1 MSSLSDQ
8 LLKAGLVTEDQVKKA
23 AEKPK
28 PKKKFTG
35 NRNNPKAKQ
44 KPVSNRK
51 SASSQKQKREVSDLE
66 QFYKERSALERNEKQ
81 AALKK
86 KQEAERI
93 KKETNGKINKL
104 ITENLKNDEAAD
116 IRYNFVVGTTIKYL
130 FVTEEQQQE
139 LADGSLAI
147 TFLGGKRSLIP
158 IEIAK
163 EITALN
169 PNKIVIVATDD
180 DSADSAEVQ
189 TEETKTVE
197 ASIVE
202 TKPEE

>member
-28 PKKKFTG
+28 PKPKKKFTG
-35 NRNNPKAKQ
+35 NRHTPKRNHKPAPSQ
-44 KPVSNRK
+44 KP
-51 SASSQKQKREVSDLE
+51 KREVSDLE

-81 AALKK
+81 EAIRKK
-86 KQEAERI
+86 KEADKI
-93 KKETNGKINKL
+93 KKETNDKINKL
-104 ITENLKNDEAAD
+104 ITDNLKNDDAAD

-130 FVTEEQQQE
+130 FVTEKQQQQ

-158 IEIAK
+158 IDTAK
-163 EITALN
+163 EIKALN
-169 PNKIVIVATDD
+169 PNKIVIMTSE
-180 DSADSAEVQ
+180 DS
-189 TEETKTVE
+189 
-197 ASIVE
+197 
-202 TKPEE
+202 PESKS

>member
-35 NRNNPKAKQ
+35 NRNNSKLKQ
-44 KPVSNRK
+44 K
-51 SASSQKQKREVSDLE
+51 ATSSQNAVPNKKPKRGASDLE
-66 QFYKERSALERNEKQ
+66 QFYKERSKLERNEKQ
-81 AALKK
+81 EALRK
-86 KQEAERI
+86 KQEAEKI
-93 KKETNGKINKL
+93 KKETNDKINKL
-104 ITENLKNDEAAD
+104 ITANLKNDEAAE

-130 FVTEEQQQE
+130 FVTEKQQQE
-139 LADGSLAI
+139 LADRSLAI

-169 PNKIVIVATDD
+169 PNKIVIIAPEDDLTDTAEIQT
-180 DSADSAEVQ
+180 AD
-189 TEETKTVE
+189 
-197 ASIVE
+197 
-202 TKPEE
+202 